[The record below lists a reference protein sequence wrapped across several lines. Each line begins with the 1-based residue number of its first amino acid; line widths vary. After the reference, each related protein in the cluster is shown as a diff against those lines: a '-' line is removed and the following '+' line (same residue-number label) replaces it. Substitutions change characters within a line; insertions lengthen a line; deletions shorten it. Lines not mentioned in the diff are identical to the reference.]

1 MSIFPT
7 FQLQRGALPR
17 RAISAGQPLP
27 AQRPLQRRR
36 QGIHLLLDLFL
47 TSFSNIYM
55 LRHQEEHRGQAP
67 PQPVQPELEKLS
79 RTTSVPGSWQR
90 RERRRRDERLTT
102 KSTTTTTTTTHPKM
116 RIDQNGGVFKDS
128 ATPDED
134 QTKRDSRRSTSI
146 CSTFLFVPQLITLVT
161 QIGRLLFASSQID
174 QATSN
179 S

>member
-17 RAISAGQPLP
+17 RAISAVQPLP

-36 QGIHLLLDLFL
+36 QGIHLLSDLFWTCL
-47 TSFSNIYM
+47 SNIYM
-55 LRHQEEHRGQAP
+55 LRHQEEYRGQAP

-102 KSTTTTTTTTHPKM
+102 KSTTTTTTHPKM
-116 RIDQNGGVFKDS
+116 CIDQNGGVFKDS

-146 CSTFLFVPQLITLVT
+146 CSTFLSVPQLSTLVT

>member
-36 QGIHLLLDLFL
+36 QGIHLLSDLFL
-47 TSFSNIYM
+47 TCLSNIYM
-55 LRHQEEHRGQAP
+55 LRHQEEYRGQAP

-102 KSTTTTTTTTHPKM
+102 KSTTTTTTHPKM

-146 CSTFLFVPQLITLVT
+146 CSTFLSVPQLSTLVT

>member
-1 MSIFPT
+1 MGPWQPSRRT
-7 FQLQRGALPR
+7 LKLHGERAHGERYQRGNHCQLNGHC
-17 RAISAGQPLP
+17 SVVGK
-27 AQRPLQRRR
+27 
-36 QGIHLLLDLFL
+36 
-47 TSFSNIYM
+47 
-55 LRHQEEHRGQAP
+55 EEHRGQAP
-67 PQPVQPELEKLS
+67 PQPIQPELDKVS

-102 KSTTTTTTTTHPKM
+102 KSTTTTTTTHPKM

-146 CSTFLFVPQLITLVT
+146 CSTFLSVPQLSTLVT
-161 QIGRLLFASSQID
+161 QIGRLLFASSQIE